1 MVAENCLLKIWILE
15 VILLAIISFVSFFQ
29 FIYIFLILY
38 YKKSESKNNRAP
50 PKRNE
55 TQKLKTK
62 LKQNRF

>member
-15 VILLAIISFVSFFQ
+15 VILLAIISFISFFQ

-50 PKRNE
+50 
-55 TQKLKTK
+55 
-62 LKQNRF
+62 

>member
-15 VILLAIISFVSFFQ
+15 VILLAIISFISFFQ

-50 PKRNE
+50 LNE
-55 TQKLKTK
+55 MKP
-62 LKQNRF
+62 